1 MVLLSYIGGKA
12 RVAKQIVGAIPTD
25 VKKVVSPFFGAGS
38 VEFLCAKQGYVV
50 RGYDI
55 FPELVNFWRQLKA
68 HPAEF
73 LSSIEKVLPMTKEK
87 YQECK
92 HQLSQDHSLKQAV
105 MFFVVNKCSYNG
117 IMSGYY
123 SKTIGDFFC
132 NAPRR
137 IRKFAYPKSLTV
149 EVQTFEKTIMA
160 NPKAFLFLDPPYYE
174 VSRTYGLKG
183 EYSMIDHENL
193 ANLLDRHKGKW
204 LLVYNNHPWV
214 KARYKNY
221 NITCFVSRYNSNG
234 VGEQLSISN
243 Y

>member
-12 RVAKQIVGAIPTD
+12 RVASKLVAVIPED
-25 VKKVVSPFFGAGS
+25 VKEIVSPFFGAGS
-38 VEFLCAKQGYVV
+38 VEFMSAKKGYIVK
-50 RGYDI
+50 GYDI
-55 FPELVNFWRQLKA
+55 FPELVNFWNQLKR

-87 YQECK
+87 YKQFK
-92 HQLSQDHSLKQAV
+92 QQLSQEKSLHQAV

-132 NAPRR
+132 NSPRR
-137 IRKFAYPKSLTV
+137 IRKFVYPKCLTV
-149 EVQTFEKTIMA
+149 SVQGFEKTIKT
-160 NPKAFLFLDPPYYE
+160 NPRAFLFLDPPYYE

-183 EYSMIDHENL
+183 EYSVIDHENL
-193 ANLLDRHKGKW
+193 ASLLEHHKGKW
-204 LLVYNNHPWV
+204 LLVYNDHPWV
-214 KARYKNY
+214 RKRYKRF
-221 NITCFVSRYNSNG
+221 NITCFVSRYNSNRT
-234 VGEQLSISN
+234 GEQLSISN